1 MNSKERHEL
10 RYQRRK
16 AQREA
21 KRKQKLLSFDAIFSY
36 DNLYKSYIKCRRNV
50 GWKAS
55 TQRYIVQAPLNVYQT
70 RQKLLKGKFK
80 TSGFFEFDLYER
92 GKKRHI
98 RSVKIEER
106 VVQRCLCDHA
116 LVPVIEST
124 FVYDNGASIKNKGYH
139 FAMNRMKRHL
149 QYHYRKYGNDGYIL
163 LFDFHHFFDNVSHEL
178 VKKIVADHFD
188 DQRIIDLTYHFIEA
202 FGDVGLGLGSQISQ
216 TLALASCNKLDHI
229 VKEKLQVKCYGRY
242 MDDGYLIHPDKEYLK
257 ECLQVIKEI
266 CDELGIILNEKK
278 TQIVKLSHGFTW
290 LKGRFYL
297 TPTGKVVKKIYKRS
311 VTRERR
317 KLKKL
322 KKFYDSGKVTAND
335 VWCAFQSWRAYAY
348 HFNAYHTIQNMEILY
363 NQLYGK
369 KGNTHVLQGG

>member
-202 FGDVGLGLGSQISQ
+202 FGDIGLGLGSQISQ

-257 ECLQVIKEI
+257 ECLQIIKEI

-363 NQLYGK
+363 NQLYRK